1 MEDSSR
7 LHVAVEATSLL
18 GPRTGVGQM
27 VTNLLTTLSARDDL
41 EVSAFAVTLR
51 GRGALAYEVPRHVR
65 ARTRHIPA
73 RLTRMLW
80 QHAPIPRAELWTGR
94 VDVVHAPNF
103 VAPPARAP
111 VVTTVHDL
119 TFVWYPELST
129 PDTLT
134 FPRYIRLA
142 IDRGA
147 ILHVVSDFIASEV
160 REHFDIEPERVVRV
174 YSGLVPSAG
183 GDPARGQRL
192 SGADRYVLALGTVE
206 PRKNLP
212 NLVRAFD
219 AAAGD
224 DRDLVLLI
232 AGPDGWGVDEFD
244 AAVEGARHGERIR
257 RLGYVDDHD
266 RRDLLAGA
274 TVLAYP
280 SIYEGFGHPPL
291 EAMQAGIP
299 VVASNAGA
307 LPEVLGDAALLPDP
321 ADVDA
326 LAGALDTVLHDHD
339 VRAQLVARGHE
350 RVTRYTWDHAGA
362 EFAALYRRVAGGGR
376 ASRDTSAPS

>member
-1 MEDSSR
+1 MVRDSKR
-7 LHVAVEATSLL
+7 LRVGIEATALL

-27 VTNLLTTLSARDDL
+27 VTNLLETLAARADL
-41 EVSAFAVTLR
+41 DVTAFAITLR
-51 GRGALAYEVPRHVR
+51 GRERLAYEVPRHVR
-65 ARTRHIPA
+65 ARTRHLPA
-73 RLTRMLW
+73 RLTRLLW
-80 QHAPIPRAELWTGR
+80 RHAPAPRAEFWAGK

-111 VVTTVHDL
+111 VIATVHDL
-119 TFVWYPELST
+119 TFVRYPEMST

-147 ILHVVSDFIASEV
+147 VIHVVSDYIAGEV

-174 YSGLVPSAG
+174 YSGLVPSSG

-192 SGADRYVLALGTVE
+192 AGTDRYVLTIGTIE

-219 AAAGD
+219 EAAGAD
-224 DRDLVLLI
+224 PGLVLVI
-232 AGPDGWGVDEFD
+232 AGPDGWGVDEYE
-244 AAVEGARHGERIR
+244 AAVRAARHGDRVL
-257 RLGYVDDHD
+257 RLGYIDDHD
-266 RRDLLAGA
+266 RLDLLAGA

-280 SIYEGFGHPPL
+280 SLYEGFGHPPL

-321 ADVDA
+321 TDVEALADA
-326 LAGALDTVLHDHD
+326 LNTVLADDD
-339 VRAQLVARGHE
+339 VRARLIARGHD
-350 RVTRYTWDHAGA
+350 RVTRYTWDRAGDELA
-362 EFAALYRRVAGGGR
+362 HLYRRVALGAGK
-376 ASRDTSAPS
+376 

>member
-1 MEDSSR
+1 MPATPR
-7 LHVAVEATSLL
+7 LRVGVEATALL

-27 VTNLLTTLSARDDL
+27 VSHLLRALATHDDL
-41 EVSAFAVTLR
+41 DITAFAVTLR
-51 GRGALAYEVPRHVR
+51 GRQKLAHEVPRNVR
-65 ARTRHIPA
+65 ARTHHTPA

-80 QHAPIPRAELWTGR
+80 RHTRVPKAELWTGT

-111 VVTTVHDL
+111 VIATVHDL
-119 TFVWYPELST
+119 SFVYYPEMST
-129 PDTLT
+129 PDALT

-147 ILHVVSDFIASEV
+147 VIHTVSDFVAAEV
-160 REHFDIEPERVVRV
+160 RDHFDVEPERVVRV
-174 YSGLVPSAG
+174 YSGLVPSSG
-183 GDPARGQRL
+183 GDSAHGHAL
-192 SGADRYVLALGTVE
+192 AGTERYVIALGTVE

-219 AAAGD
+219 AVAGD
-224 DRDLVLLI
+224 DPDLVLVV

-244 AAVEGARHGERIR
+244 AAVGAARHGDRVR
-257 RLGYVDDHD
+257 RLGYVDESD
-266 RRDLLAGA
+266 RRDLVAGA
-274 TVLAYP
+274 TALAYP

-291 EAMQAGIP
+291 EAMQIGIP

-326 LAGALDTVLHDHD
+326 IAAALRTVLTDD
-339 VRAQLVARGHE
+339 AARADLVSRGHE
-350 RVTRYTWDHAGA
+350 RVRRFTWDRTADEMA
-362 EFAALYRRVAGGGR
+362 DLYRKVAKN
-376 ASRDTSAPS
+376 

>member
-1 MEDSSR
+1 MVS
-7 LHVAVEATSLL
+7 HLL
-18 GPRTGVGQM
+18 G
-27 VTNLLTTLSARDDL
+27 TLATRDDL
-41 EVSAFAVTLR
+41 EVTAFAVTLR
-51 GRGALAYEVPRHVR
+51 GRRALVHQVPRNVR
-65 ARTRHIPA
+65 ARTHHTPA

-80 QHAPIPRAELWTGR
+80 RHFRVPKAELWTGP

-111 VVTTVHDL
+111 VIATVHDL

-147 ILHVVSDFIASEV
+147 VIHVVSDFVAAEV
-160 REHFDIEPERVVRV
+160 REHFDIEPERVVRI
-174 YSGLVPSAG
+174 YSGLVPSSG
-183 GDPARGQRL
+183 GDAARGHEL
-192 SGADRYVLALGTVE
+192 AGSERYVITFGTVE

-219 AAAGD
+219 AVAG
-224 DRDLVLLI
+224 RDPALVLVV
-232 AGPDGWGVDEFD
+232 AGPDGWGVEEFD
-244 AAVEGARHGERIR
+244 AAVAAARHGDRVR
-257 RLGYVDDHD
+257 RLGYVDEAD
-266 RRDLLAGA
+266 RRDLMAGA
-274 TVLAYP
+274 TALAYP

-291 EAMQAGIP
+291 EAMQIGIP

-321 ADVDA
+321 SDVDA
-326 LAGALDTVLHDHD
+326 IAGALETVLTDDD
-339 VRAQLVARGHE
+339 VRADLVARGRE
-350 RVTRYTWDHAGA
+350 RVSLYTWDRAGN
-362 EFAALYRRVAGGGR
+362 ELTDLYRRVAKR
-376 ASRDTSAPS
+376 

>member
-1 MEDSSR
+1 MSKASGR
-7 LHVAVEATSLL
+7 IRVAVESTALL
-18 GPRTGVGQM
+18 TPRTGVGQM

-80 QHAPIPRAELWTGR
+80 RHLPIPRAELWTGR
-94 VDVVHAPNF
+94 VDIVHAPNF

-111 VVTTVHDL
+111 VIATVHDL

-134 FPRYIRLA
+134 FPRYIQLA

-147 ILHVVSDFIASEV
+147 VLHVVSDFVASEV
-160 REHFDIEPERVVRV
+160 RDHFDIEPERVVRV

-183 GDPARGQRL
+183 GDPARGRRL
-192 SGADRYVLALGTVE
+192 AGSDRYVLALGTVE

-212 NLVRAFD
+212 NLVKAFD
-219 AAAGD
+219 AVAGD
-224 DRDLVLLI
+224 DPDLVLLV
-232 AGPDGWGVDEFD
+232 AGPDGWGVEDFD
-244 AAVEGARHGERIR
+244 AAVDDARHGERIR

-291 EAMQAGIP
+291 EAMLSGIP

-321 ADVDA
+321 NDVDA
-326 LAGALDTVLHDHD
+326 LAGALHTVLSDGD
-339 VRAQLVARGHE
+339 VRAQLIARGHE
-350 RVTRYTWDHAGA
+350 RVKLYTWDRAGA
-362 EFAALYRRVAGGGR
+362 EFADLYRQVTEGGPANR
-376 ASRDTSAPS
+376 

>member
-1 MEDSSR
+1 MASSTSR
-7 LHVAVEATSLL
+7 LRVGVEATALL
-18 GPRTGVGQM
+18 GPRTGVGHM
-27 VTNLLTTLSARDDL
+27 VIHLLETLAAHDNL
-41 EVSAFAVTLR
+41 EVTAFAVTLR
-51 GRGALAYEVPRHVR
+51 GSGDLAYEVPRHVR
-65 ARTRHIPA
+65 ARTRHVPA

-80 QHAPIPRAELWTGR
+80 QRMSHPRAELWAGP

-111 VVTTVHDL
+111 VVATVHDL

-147 ILHVVSDFIASEV
+147 VIHCVSDFVANEV

-174 YSGLVPSAG
+174 YQGMVPSIGGNAANGRALAG
-183 GDPARGQRL
+183 A
-192 SGADRYVLALGTVE
+192 SRYVLALGTVE

-219 AAAGD
+219 VVAANEP
-224 DRDLVLLI
+224 DLYLVV
-232 AGPDGWGVDEFD
+232 AGPDGWGVEEFD
-244 AAVEGARHGERIR
+244 ASVDGARNGDRVH
-257 RLGYVDDHD
+257 RLGYVEDTD

-274 TVLAYP
+274 TLLAYP

-291 EAMQAGIP
+291 EAMQTGIP

-326 LAGALDTVLHDHD
+326 IADALKTL
-339 VRAQLVARGHE
+339 LVDEGMRETLVERGRE
-350 RVTRYTWDHAGA
+350 RVGRYTWERTGN
-362 EFAALYRRVAGGGR
+362 ELVALYERLAGR
-376 ASRDTSAPS
+376 A

>member
-1 MEDSSR
+1 MDDSDR
-7 LHVAVEATSLL
+7 LRVGIEATSLL

-27 VTNLLTTLSARDDL
+27 VSHLLDTLAVREDL
-41 EVSAFAVTLR
+41 DVTAFAITLR
-51 GRGALAYEVPRHVR
+51 GRVDLAHQVPRNVR

-80 QHAPIPRAELWTGR
+80 RKARFPRAELWTGP

-111 VVTTVHDL
+111 VVVTVHDL
-119 TFVWYPELST
+119 TFVWYPEMST

-134 FPRYIRLA
+134 FPTYIKLA

-147 ILHVVSDFIASEV
+147 VVHVVSDFIANEV
-160 REHFDIEPERVVRV
+160 REHFDVEPERVVRV
-174 YSGLVPSAG
+174 YSGLVPSRG
-183 GDPARGQRL
+183 GDPGRGRKL

-219 AAAGD
+219 VVAAGD
-224 DRDLVLLI
+224 PDLVLVV

-244 AAVEGARHGERIR
+244 ETVLAARHGDRVR
-257 RLGYVDDHD
+257 RLGYVEDRE

-291 EAMQAGIP
+291 EAMQTGIP

-307 LPEVLGDAALLPDP
+307 LPEVLDDAALLPDP
-321 ADVDA
+321 SDVDA
-326 LAGALDTVLHDHD
+326 IADALKSVLVDESL
-339 VRAQLVARGHE
+339 REQLVHRGQE
-350 RVTRYTWDHAGA
+350 RVARYTWERAGSELA
-362 EFAALYRRVAGGGR
+362 ELYRRLAAEG
-376 ASRDTSAPS
+376 T

>member
-1 MEDSSR
+1 MRDPGR
-7 LHVAVEATSLL
+7 LRVGVEATALL

-27 VTNLLTTLSARDDL
+27 VENLLETLAAREDL
-41 EVSAFAVTLR
+41 DVTAFAITLR
-51 GRGALAYEVPRHVR
+51 GREQLAYEVPRHVR
-65 ARTRHIPA
+65 ARTRHLPA

-80 QHAPIPRAELWTGR
+80 RHAPIPRAEFWAGN

-111 VVTTVHDL
+111 VIATIHDL

-142 IDRGA
+142 LDRGA
-147 ILHVVSDFIASEV
+147 VIHVVSDFIANEV
-160 REHFDIEPERVVRV
+160 REHFDVEPDRLVRV

-183 GDPARGQRL
+183 GDPARGHRL
-192 SGADRYVLALGTVE
+192 AGTERYVLTIGTVE

-219 AAAGD
+219 EAAGND
-224 DRDLVLLI
+224 AGLVLVV
-232 AGPDGWGVDEFD
+232 AGPDGWGVEEFD
-244 AAVEGARHGERIR
+244 AAVADARHGDRIL
-257 RLGYVDDHD
+257 RLGYVDDDD
-266 RRDLLAGA
+266 RVDLLAGA

-326 LAGALDTVLHDHD
+326 LADALRTVLADDD
-339 VRAQLVARGHE
+339 VRAQLIARGRE
-350 RVTRYTWDHAGA
+350 RVTRYTWDRAGA
-362 EFAALYRRVAGGGR
+362 ELADLYRRVAEK
-376 ASRDTSAPS
+376 

>member
-1 MEDSSR
+1 MSEASHR
-7 LHVAVEATSLL
+7 IRVGVESTALL
-18 GPRTGVGQM
+18 TPRTGVGQM

-41 EVSAFAVTLR
+41 EVIAFAVTLR
-51 GRGALAYEVPRHVR
+51 GRGALSYEVPRHVR

-80 QHAPIPRAELWTGR
+80 RHLPIPRAELWTGR

-103 VAPPARAP
+103 VAPPAHAP
-111 VVTTVHDL
+111 VIATVHDL

-134 FPRYIRLA
+134 FPRYIQLA

-147 ILHVVSDFIASEV
+147 VLHVVSDFVASEV
-160 REHFDIEPERVVRV
+160 RDHFDIEPERVVRV

-183 GDPARGQRL
+183 GDPARGRRL
-192 SGADRYVLALGTVE
+192 AGSDRYVLALGTVE

-212 NLVRAFD
+212 NLVKAFD
-219 AAAGD
+219 AVAGD
-224 DRDLVLLI
+224 DRDLVLLV
-232 AGPDGWGVDEFD
+232 AGPDGWGVEDFD
-244 AAVEGARHGERIR
+244 AAVDDAQHGERIR

-291 EAMQAGIP
+291 EAMQSGIP

-321 ADVDA
+321 HDVDA
-326 LAGALDTVLHDHD
+326 LAQALHTVLSDGD
-339 VRAQLVARGHE
+339 VRAQLITRGYE
-350 RVTRYTWDHAGA
+350 RVKRYTWDRAGA
-362 EFAALYRRVAGGGR
+362 EFADLYREVTEGGP
-376 ASRDTSAPS
+376 ASR

>member
-1 MEDSSR
+1 MTDQPDR
-7 LHVAVEATSLL
+7 LRVAVEATALL

-27 VTNLLTTLSARDDL
+27 VTNLLSTLSARDDL
-41 EVSAFAVTLR
+41 EVSAFAITLR

-80 QHAPIPRAELWTGR
+80 QRMSFPRAELWTGR

-103 VAPPARAP
+103 VAPPAKAP
-111 VVTTVHDL
+111 VVATVHDL

-134 FPRYIRLA
+134 FPRFIRLA

-147 ILHVVSDFIASEV
+147 VIHVVSDFVAAEV
-160 REHFDIEPERVVRV
+160 RDHFDIEPERVVRV

-183 GDPARGQRL
+183 GDPARGRRTA
-192 SGADRYVLALGTVE
+192 GADRYVLALGTVE

-224 DRDLVLLI
+224 DRDLVLLV
-232 AGPDGWGVDEFD
+232 AGPDGWGVEEFD
-244 AAVEGARHGERIR
+244 AAVEGARHGDRVR
-257 RLGYVDDHD
+257 RLGYVDDAE

-307 LPEVLGDAALLPDP
+307 LPEVLGEAALLPDP

-326 LAGALDTVLHDHD
+326 LAEALHTVLADDD
-339 VRAQLVARGHE
+339 VRAQLIERGHE
-350 RVTRYTWDHAGA
+350 RVTRYTWDRAGA
-362 EFAALYRRVAGGGR
+362 EFADLYRRVSNDGL
-376 ASRDTSAPS
+376 ASAS

>member
-1 MEDSSR
+1 VPDSSPLR
-7 LHVAVEATSLL
+7 VGIEATALL

-27 VTNLLTTLSARDDL
+27 VTHLLETLAAREDID
-41 EVSAFAVTLR
+41 VTAFAITLR
-51 GRGALAYEVPRHVR
+51 GQGDLAYEVPRHVR
-65 ARTRHIPA
+65 ARTRHFPA

-80 QHAPIPRAELWTGR
+80 RHAPMPRAEMWVGH

-111 VVTTVHDL
+111 VVATVHDL
-119 TFVWYPELST
+119 TFVRYPEMST

-134 FPRYIRLA
+134 FPRYIKLA

-147 ILHVVSDFIASEV
+147 VIHAVSDFVANEV

-174 YSGLVPSAG
+174 YSGVVPSHG
-183 GDPARGQRL
+183 GDATHGRKL
-192 SGADRYVLALGTVE
+192 ADTQRYVLALGTVE

-212 NLVRAFD
+212 QLVRAFD
-219 AAAGD
+219 RVAGD
-224 DRDLVLLI
+224 DPELVLVV

-244 AAVEGARHGERIR
+244 ASVRAARYGDRVR
-257 RLGYVDDHD
+257 RLGYVEDPD
-266 RRDLLAGA
+266 RFDLVTGA

-321 ADVDA
+321 GDVEAIAEALRSVLTDA
-326 LAGALDTVLHDHD
+326 TLRDTLA
-339 VRAQLVARGHE
+339 ARGHE
-350 RVTRYTWDHAGA
+350 RVKLYTWERTGA
-362 EFAALYRRVAGGGR
+362 ELSGLYRHLAEH
-376 ASRDTSAPS
+376 A

>member
-1 MEDSSR
+1 MTDSPR
-7 LHVAVEATSLL
+7 LRVGIEATALL

-27 VTNLLTTLSARDDL
+27 VSHLLRALATHDDL
-41 EVSAFAVTLR
+41 DVTAFAVTLR
-51 GRGALAYEVPRHVR
+51 GRRRLVHEVPRNVR
-65 ARTRHIPA
+65 ARTHHIPA

-80 QHAPIPRAELWTGR
+80 RHCRVPKAELWTGP

-111 VVTTVHDL
+111 VIATVHDL
-119 TFVWYPELST
+119 TFVCYPELST

-147 ILHVVSDFIASEV
+147 VIHVVSDFVAAEV
-160 REHFDIEPERVVRV
+160 REHFDVEPERVVRV
-174 YSGLVPSAG
+174 YSGLVPSSG
-183 GDPARGQRL
+183 GDAARGHAL
-192 SGADRYVLALGTVE
+192 AGAERYVITLGTVE

-219 AAAGD
+219 AVAS
-224 DRDLVLLI
+224 RDPELVLVV
-232 AGPDGWGVDEFD
+232 AGPDGWGVEEFD
-244 AAVEGARHGERIR
+244 AAVAAARHGDRVR
-257 RLGYVDDHD
+257 RLGYVEEAD

-291 EAMQAGIP
+291 EAMQIGIP

-321 ADVDA
+321 ADVGA
-326 LAGALDTVLHDHD
+326 IAGALQTVLTDDD
-339 VRAQLVARGHE
+339 VRAGLVARGRE
-350 RVTRYTWDHAGA
+350 RVGRYTWDRTATELA
-362 EFAALYRRVAGGGR
+362 NLYRQVSGQ
-376 ASRDTSAPS
+376 